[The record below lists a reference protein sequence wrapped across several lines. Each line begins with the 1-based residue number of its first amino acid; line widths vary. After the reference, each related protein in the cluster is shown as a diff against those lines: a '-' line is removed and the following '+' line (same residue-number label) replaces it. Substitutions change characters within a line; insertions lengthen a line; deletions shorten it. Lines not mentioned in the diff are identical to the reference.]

1 MPTWSLKR
9 LEIGEGSPLV
19 LSSSHPDPHFKV
31 QEATLLRPVGRS
43 LPDCCEAPA
52 AALTPVVTAAAAAS
66 VAERERERQLVVVE
80 LGSAEEERQGHYQ
93 LRGCSL
99 VCFVQPG
106 AASESL
112 VRWRG
117 RRLLGRT
124 ASAASS

>member
-1 MPTWSLKR
+1 MPNLV
-9 LEIGEGSPLV
+9 LEEAGEGSPL
-19 LSSSHPDPHFKV
+19 LWCSAAPTPTLTSKSKKP
-31 QEATLLRPVGRS
+31 LLRPVGRS